1 MQLYNVV
8 KSLTR
13 VPTQRFFIK
22 LGEVFLVPKILLNLN
37 MNVQFN
43 RKHGIKQENK
53 GVLISAISV

>member
-22 LGEVFLVPKILLNLN
+22 LGEVFLVPKILLN
-37 MNVQFN
+37 FEHE
-43 RKHGIKQENK
+43 REI
-53 GVLISAISV
+53 